1 VEEVPDLIHSEPSA
15 LCHVNHLQITQDAV
29 FVTALPA
36 NALGFRQQANLLV
49 IPDGGSLQAC
59 TARHFTDRQVRHIKK
74 SLDLKRTSSPSV
86 ATKYEDINYTFFA
99 ADR

>member
-1 VEEVPDLIHSEPSA
+1 
-15 LCHVNHLQITQDAV
+15 
-29 FVTALPA
+29 
-36 NALGFRQQANLLV
+36 
-49 IPDGGSLQAC
+49 LQAC
-59 TARHFTDRQVRHIKK
+59 TARHFTDRQVRHIKE